1 MHVHGPW
8 PHSGLHQDR
17 RPNSDRG
24 PDRHRRRVPGRRQHP
39 APGRARTRIDHCCV
53 HLGRGVA
60 RHGGRFWLLR
70 RGGLRNRDRGHRA
83 AGPQTA
89 GGAFLPSQGASPRD
103 RPTARRTSSVN
114 NRSVAIVTDSTSDL
128 PSQLARTRSI
138 TIVPLTLH
146 FEGLSLLDG
155 VDIRPS
161 EFYRKLPNATTH
173 PTTSQPAPGQ
183 FAEKYSELLANH
195 DEVVSVHISEKLS
208 GTYASAVQGAEMTD
222 AKRVHVVDSQLVS
235 MSLGLLTLAASEL
248 AAKGASADAVV
259 ERISAMRDQVQTY
272 FSVATLEF
280 LRRGGRIG
288 RASAL
293 LGSVLQVKPVL
304 CIRDGLVTPLER
316 VRTFDRALNRVIDLA
331 REVDRGKGLCVVVG
345 HADAEED
352 AERVARE
359 LEPVAET
366 LMIQPLGP
374 VVGAH
379 AGPGVVGVGCYPAD
393 LLPLGIKT
401 AASARARA

>member
-1 MHVHGPW
+1 MTE
-8 PHSGLHQDR
+8 
-17 RPNSDRG
+17 
-24 PDRHRRRVPGRRQHP
+24 GR
-39 APGRARTRIDHCCV
+39 I
-53 HLGRGVA
+53 
-60 RHGGRFWLLR
+60 
-70 RGGLRNRDRGHRA
+70 
-83 AGPQTA
+83 
-89 GGAFLPSQGASPRD
+89 
-103 RPTARRTSSVN
+103 
-114 NRSVAIVTDSTSDL
+114 AIVTDSTSDL
-128 PSQLARTRSI
+128 PSQLTKGRSI
-138 TIVPLTLH
+138 TVVPLTLH
-146 FEGLSLLDG
+146 FEGRSLLDG

-173 PTTSQPAPGQ
+173 PTTSQPSPGR
-183 FAEKYSELLANH
+183 FAETYAQLLSDH
-195 DEVVSVHISEKLS
+195 TDVVSVHISEKLS
-208 GTYASAVQGAEMTD
+208 GTYASAVQGADMTD
-222 AKRVHVVDSQLVS
+222 PKRVHVVDSQLVS
-235 MSLGLLTLAASEL
+235 MSLGLLTLAASEM
-248 AAKGASADAVV
+248 AAQGAGAEAVV
-259 ERISAMRDQVQTY
+259 ERVSAMRDEVQTY

-366 LMIQPLGP
+366 LLIQPLGP

-393 LLPLGIKT
+393 LLPLGIKAT
-401 AASARARA
+401 ASAQSQA

>member
-1 MHVHGPW
+1 M
-8 PHSGLHQDR
+8 
-17 RPNSDRG
+17 
-24 PDRHRRRVPGRRQHP
+24 
-39 APGRARTRIDHCCV
+39 
-53 HLGRGVA
+53 
-60 RHGGRFWLLR
+60 
-70 RGGLRNRDRGHRA
+70 
-83 AGPQTA
+83 
-89 GGAFLPSQGASPRD
+89 
-103 RPTARRTSSVN
+103 N

-208 GTYASAVQGAEMTD
+208 GTYASAVQGAELTD